1 MAQSNLIAAII
12 AGATA
17 ELSVLPICTIQT
29 NYQTQKSLNTNSR
42 SSVMNITKDLYKK
55 HGIKGFYN
63 ASFSAVSG
71 QMVSTGAKYTLYKS
85 IQSYRLTSQNDM
97 FNNSLNGILSAIMSI
112 TFTQPFDTLKNYQQR
127 HADFLSDIKKNPFV
141 MYRGTKQSI
150 IKCTALGGLL
160 YPTNDLCNSHIS
172 NPILA
177 SIATSFVISPILH
190 PIDLLKRRNMAG
202 EKLWMGW
209 NPIHYYRGMFINML
223 RTTPHFAVSM
233 FTINHVKKFLTFSK
247 EKNDHF

>member
-1 MAQSNLIAAII
+1 MAQANLIAALI

-17 ELSVLPICTIQT
+17 ELTVLPICTIQT
-29 NYQTQKSLNTNSR
+29 NYQTQKSLNTNQR
-42 SSVMNITKDLYKK
+42 ISVSNITKDLFKK

-63 ASFSAVSG
+63 ASFSAISG
-71 QMVSTGAKYTLYKS
+71 QMVSTGAKYTLYKF
-85 IQSYRLTSQNDM
+85 IQSQRQTSQNDVL
-97 FNNSLNGILSAIMSI
+97 NNSLNGILSATLSI
-112 TFTQPFDTLKNYQQR
+112 AFTQPFDTLKNYQQR
-127 HADFLSDIKKNPFV
+127 HATFFDDIKKNPMT

-150 IKCTALGGLL
+150 MKCTALGALL
-160 YPTNDLCNSHIS
+160 YPTNDLCNSYVE

-177 SIATSFVISPILH
+177 SFATSFVISPILH

-209 NPIHYYRGMFINML
+209 NPIHYYRGILINMC

-233 FTINHVKKFLTFSK
+233 FTINYIKDFLN
-247 EKNDHF
+247 KN